1 MEKNGEIVV
10 SKKQL
15 IKNIEE
21 IKKIARNK
29 KICAM
34 VKANAYGHGLE
45 NVVEKLRN
53 SVDFFGVANINEA
66 LKIREICPNAKIL
79 IVGKTRFFKD
89 CWENNLSFVIESFS
103 QFENLMLQVKNNENY
118 DCINI
123 HIKINSGMNRLGISS
138 VKEFKKIF
146 EECEKNNINVE
157 GVLTHFSTADC
168 DENFFEKQ
176 KIVFKRFL
184 KEIPKREQPIIH
196 IGGSAAAI
204 SKMDFDFDMVR
215 IGIGLYGY
223 LKGANVKPVMQ
234 VKSNL
239 IKVFDVE
246 AGDRIGY
253 SNGFI
258 AKQNMKIGI
267 VPLGYGD
274 GISRNLSNKAEVEIN
289 KTKCKIV
296 GHICMDMFFVDVS
309 RAQAKEGDEVV
320 VFKDAKKWAQILG
333 TTSYEVLTHFSL
345 IR

>member
-21 IKKIARNK
+21 IKKIAKNK

-66 LKIREICPNAKIL
+66 LKIREICPNSKIL

-168 DENFFEKQ
+168 DERFF
-176 KIVFKRFL
+176 
-184 KEIPKREQPIIH
+184 
-196 IGGSAAAI
+196 
-204 SKMDFDFDMVR
+204 
-215 IGIGLYGY
+215 
-223 LKGANVKPVMQ
+223 
-234 VKSNL
+234 
-239 IKVFDVE
+239 
-246 AGDRIGY
+246 
-253 SNGFI
+253 
-258 AKQNMKIGI
+258 
-267 VPLGYGD
+267 
-274 GISRNLSNKAEVEIN
+274 
-289 KTKCKIV
+289 
-296 GHICMDMFFVDVS
+296 
-309 RAQAKEGDEVV
+309 
-320 VFKDAKKWAQILG
+320 
-333 TTSYEVLTHFSL
+333 
-345 IR
+345 